1 MVNEMNSGKNEIVGA
16 NDSAIVNEEEG
27 EGWTMSLE
35 ELLQLFDERLDT
47 NTIKSSRGRVALSKA
62 FVGVDRGDVGGIDGM
77 P

>member
-1 MVNEMNSGKNEIVGA
+1 MLVYEMNSGKNELVGA

-47 NTIKSSRGRVALSKA
+47 NTVKSSGGRSQ
-62 FVGVDRGDVGGIDGM
+62 
-77 P
+77 